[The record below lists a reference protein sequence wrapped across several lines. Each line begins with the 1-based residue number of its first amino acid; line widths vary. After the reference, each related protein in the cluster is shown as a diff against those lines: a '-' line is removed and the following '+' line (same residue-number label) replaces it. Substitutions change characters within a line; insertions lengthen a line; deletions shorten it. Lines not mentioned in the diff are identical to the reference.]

1 MSRLLGD
8 VYVTDTLKPS
18 PVARRSTMPC
28 VKLVL
33 KSGSAAYVS
42 VYGLA
47 TPPKKM
53 VSVPFP
59 LFTHCGALSGRTNGT
74 VTPGWKVTRKLGL
87 HELPR
92 GIGMVWVRRGIKL

>member
-1 MSRLLGD
+1 MSRLLGA
-8 VYVTDTLKPS
+8 VYVTDSLKPS

-47 TPPKKM
+47 TPPKKY
-53 VSVPFP
+53 VAVPFP
-59 LFTHCGALSGRTNGT
+59 LFTHSGALRGRTNGT
-74 VTPGWKVTRKLGL
+74 VTPGWVVTWNLAL
-87 HELPR
+87 HVEPG
-92 GIGMVWVRRGIKL
+92 GIGSVSVRRGIQL